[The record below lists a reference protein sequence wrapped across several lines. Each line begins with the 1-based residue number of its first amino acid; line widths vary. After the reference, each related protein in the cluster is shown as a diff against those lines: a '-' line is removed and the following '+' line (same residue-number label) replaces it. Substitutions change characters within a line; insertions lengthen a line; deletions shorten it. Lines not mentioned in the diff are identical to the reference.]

1 MILTEQQRLESSG
14 LAMSASDEVRQAFEA
29 WFSNNVPDCQ
39 SIRRDAEGNYMLMQA
54 CQAWVAWKRCA
65 EWYSQSEIESSKGIK

>member
-1 MILTEQQRLESSG
+1 MNRAQSNNDSI
-14 LAMSASDEVRQAFEA
+14 RQAFEA

-54 CQAWVAWKRCA
+54 CQAWVA
-65 EWYSQSEIESSKGIK
+65 